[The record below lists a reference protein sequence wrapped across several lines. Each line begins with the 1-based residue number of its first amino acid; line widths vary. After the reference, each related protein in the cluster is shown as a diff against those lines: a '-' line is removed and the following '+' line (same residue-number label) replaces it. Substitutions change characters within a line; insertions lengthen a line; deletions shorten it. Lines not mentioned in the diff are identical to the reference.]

1 MFIVSKDRDSIINMD
16 HITNLHASDPYT
28 IKAAIANGSGYKVGR
43 YNGPV
48 AEKVIEMIGLAIG
61 KTEVYFLPSDESVQA
76 KLNEERAR
84 YHSIDGKKQK
94 GHGGS

>member
-1 MFIVSKDRDSIINMD
+1 MFIVSRDKSGIINLNR
-16 HITNLHASDPYT
+16 ITNLYANDSYT
-28 IKAAIANGSGYKVGR
+28 IKAAFEGGTGCQIAR
-43 YNGPV
+43 YTSPV